1 MGRDVN
7 YAALKRA
14 LHPPKNLALPRTE
27 PATRPTNVLHDV
39 AGGAMSIIG
48 LPFQGIDMLNVGFAK
63 LTAPLSNM
71 LPTFPAAHLGSLC
84 MGLPHAHY
92 LHPPSGPNPLPIPV
106 PIPLPPIGTVLLG
119 TSVQVL
125 INGLPAARC
134 GDMGISPTCCGLP
147 PFFEVF
153 TGSSKVFI
161 GGARAARQFDVTFH
175 CKPVPSGAAAVRGAA
190 AAMKVAMKAMMY
202 AGFAAQALSAAGDA
216 VEAAKADD
224 PAMGSALALNSSM
237 TMAQMANDAAAIAAG
252 LLMGKDPCLPPGTL
266 GTIALGSGDVG
277 IGGFPMPL
285 WVNVAKGLLK
295 GIKALRNRRRSSRP
309 TRPARGKRPGR
320 G

>member
-1 MGRDVN
+1 MGRGIN
-7 YAALKRA
+7 YNMLRRSMK
-14 LHPPKNLALPRTE
+14 PPKNLALPRPE

-39 AGGAMSIIG
+39 ATGTMSIIG

-71 LPTFPAAHLGSLC
+71 LPSFPAAHLGSLC
-84 MGLPHAHY
+84 MGLPHAHP
-92 LHPPSGPNPLPIPV
+92 LHPPSGPLPV
-106 PIPLPPIGTVLLG
+106 PPTPLPPIGTVLLG

-125 INGLPAARC
+125 INGMPAARC
-134 GDMGISPTCCGLP
+134 GDIGINPTCCGLP

-161 GGARAARQFDVTFH
+161 GGARAARVLDVTFH
-175 CKPVPSGAAAVRGAA
+175 CKPIPPAGSAARGVAAAL
-190 AAMKVAMKAMMY
+190 KVAMKAMMF

-224 PAMGSALALNSSM
+224 PALGSALALNSAM

-252 LLMGKDPCLPPGTL
+252 LLMGKDLAVPPGTL
-266 GTIALGSGDVG
+266 GTITMGSSNVE
-277 IGGFPMPL
+277 IGGFPMPT
-285 WVNVAKGLLK
+285 WINVAKGLLK
-295 GIKALRNRRRSSRP
+295 GIKALRNRNRPKRP
-309 TRPARGKRPGR
+309 TRPARGKRPGK